1 MLHRGRS
8 GNFELADRG
17 EYIVDC
23 VLKTDRRTRRL
34 AVVERVPMTQE
45 AYNKRMEE
53 VEELENVVMP
63 QIAEDI
69 ALARAE
75 GDLKENAEYHAQ
87 REKQGMVQAK
97 INELK
102 GRLSRAQIVDTSQIN
117 TDEIAFGAKVTVVD
131 TDIDDEEVITLV
143 GDGDEDYDSGKY
155 LITSPIGRGLL
166 GKKIGDIA
174 DIDVPKGS
182 LQFKILNIEYPE
194 LG

>member
-1 MLHRGRS
+1 M
-8 GNFELADRG
+8 
-17 EYIVDC
+17 
-23 VLKTDRRTRRL
+23 

-53 VEELENVVMP
+53 VEELENVTMP

-102 GRLSRAQIVDTSQIN
+102 GRLARAQIVDPSQIN
-117 TDEIAFGAKVTVVD
+117 TEEIAFGAQVTVVD
-131 TDIDDEEVITLV
+131 TDLDDEEIITLV

-166 GKKIGDIA
+166 GKKVGDIA
-174 DIDVPKGS
+174 DIDVPKGN
-182 LQFKILNIEYPE
+182 LQFKIMKIEYPE